1 MLFKHA
7 RETLEVFCS
16 ATYVSLLPAE
26 AMLCT
31 RLHTLRVGG
40 GLFANVWTGSFT
52 GLKRLEFD
60 GTNSGEAV
68 RLTLENCAE
77 SLEELVVSHSTQLGG
92 NDWHVA
98 LPMLRKLWSDDV
110 YGVALFVRE
119 SGVVNGLLTQ
129 VWLLSC

>member
-1 MLFKHA
+1 MHSADLDEHLSVLFKHA
-7 RETLEVFCS
+7 CETLEVFCS

-68 RLTLENCAE
+68 R
-77 SLEELVVSHSTQLGG
+77 
-92 NDWHVA
+92 
-98 LPMLRKLWSDDV
+98 
-110 YGVALFVRE
+110 
-119 SGVVNGLLTQ
+119 
-129 VWLLSC
+129 